1 MAKAVT
7 INNKKHLW
15 VKVEWLDIC
24 GNSALQSDYE
34 FNKLKAARIVTEAYL
49 YDLFEEEGNEFVR
62 TFASY
67 QNVDD
72 IGYGDT
78 NVYPLS
84 VFTKSSQKRI
94 RKAWKEMSRGSV
106 PQDPRS
112 QKIGGLCSIKDYLIT
127 SLILYWFFQENV
139 FYSFSILSH
148 P

>member
-7 INNKKHLW
+7 INNKRHLW
-15 VKVEWLDIC
+15 IKVEWLDIC

-62 TFASY
+62 SFASY

-94 RKAWKEMSRGSV
+94 RKAWKEMSRG
-106 PQDPRS
+106 
-112 QKIGGLCSIKDYLIT
+112 
-127 SLILYWFFQENV
+127 
-139 FYSFSILSH
+139 
-148 P
+148 